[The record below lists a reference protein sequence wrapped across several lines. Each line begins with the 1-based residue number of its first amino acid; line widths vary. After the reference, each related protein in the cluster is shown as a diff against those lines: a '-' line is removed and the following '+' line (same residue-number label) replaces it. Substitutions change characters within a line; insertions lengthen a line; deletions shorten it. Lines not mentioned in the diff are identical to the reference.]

1 LATLPVG
8 TGWSK
13 PSELNGLG
21 ISIFRNRRSRKLSCA
36 LIPHWRNS
44 QNVPLLCAL
53 SVSFLDG
60 FEIAS
65 PLGEE
70 KMVMEMV
77 LIITLVSWAVVGVN
91 LLFTYDKNALA
102 DAR

>member
-1 LATLPVG
+1 
-8 TGWSK
+8 
-13 PSELNGLG
+13 
-21 ISIFRNRRSRKLSCA
+21 
-36 LIPHWRNS
+36 LIPHWRNL
-44 QNVPLLCAL
+44 QYVPLLCAL
-53 SVSFLDG
+53 SVWFPDG

-65 PLGEE
+65 RLGEE

-77 LIITLVSWAVVGVN
+77 LIITLVSWAALGVN